1 MQAPDI
7 SRHDLGS
14 HAQLQEGQME
24 NICQVKEWFSQKGK
38 GCFFLQ
44 CLNLCHDVIALRL
57 EEIAEHFCQ
66 IENNLYRSKN
76 LFIIL
81 PQQLMSGNKK
91 RVSARLLWRMFYHMV
106 SNVSNCGN
114 CAPRFKNF
122 FQIICGFILN
132 LTTNLVAHWKFCGDL
147 CSTFCPYQ
155 TLLMIWY

>member
-1 MQAPDI
+1 MTWEATHS
-7 SRHDLGS
+7 SRRDKWKIFVRLKNDFHK
-14 HAQLQEGQME
+14 
-24 NICQVKEWFSQKGK
+24 KEKAV
-38 GCFFLQ
+38 FFLQ

-106 SNVSNCGN
+106 SNVSNCGY
-114 CAPRFKNF
+114 CAPRFKIF
-122 FQIICGFILN
+122 FQIICGYIL
-132 LTTNLVAHWKFCGDL
+132 NLVAH
-147 CSTFCPYQ
+147 
-155 TLLMIWY
+155 